1 MFTTGFKFF
10 FGIAVALVLSA
21 VVYGY
26 ATGGEHVG
34 PVTWGWKGGVGDHV
48 GYVMLMA
55 GGVVAATVS
64 FVIVAFRD
72 ADPSAQAHY
81 LGVDEIVPT
90 ARVTGSYW
98 PVVGAF
104 GVGIGLLG
112 LVLTPVLFVGGIAL
126 CSIVAIEWTMD
137 AWADRATGDAEA
149 NAALRDRVMAP
160 FEIPVA
166 GALAVSVIVLAGSR
180 IFLNASKNGAV
191 LWAGVIAAVIFGIGI
206 LYAAK
211 PKMNRN
217 IIAGLVLTTGLAVI
231 TGGIVAGIDGE
242 REFHHHGES
251 HGDEHGDDHD
261 DHDHEDDESH
271 AEDDHSE

>member
-1 MFTTGFKFF
+1 MFTTGFKFY
-10 FGIAVALVLSA
+10 FGLAAALVLSA
-21 VVYGY
+21 VIYGY

-34 PVTWGWKGGVGDHV
+34 PITWGWKGGVGEHI
-48 GYVMLMA
+48 GYTMLMA
-55 GGVVAATVS
+55 SGVVASAIS

-90 ARVTGSYW
+90 ATVTGSYW

-104 GVGIGLLG
+104 GAGVGLLG
-112 LVLTPVLFVGGIAL
+112 LALTPVLFVGGIVI
-126 CSIVAIEWTMD
+126 CSLAAIEWMMD

-166 GALAVSVIVLAGSR
+166 GTLAVGVIVLAGSR

-191 LWAGVIAAVIFGIGI
+191 FWAGLIAILIFGIGV

-217 IIAGLVLTTGLAVI
+217 IIAGLVLTCGLAVI
-231 TGGIVAGIDGE
+231 AGGVVAGVDGE
-242 REFHHHGES
+242 REFHPHEPHGE
-251 HGDEHGDDHD
+251 DHGDD
-261 DHDHEDDESH
+261 H